1 MERKRLAGSL
11 ILLVTLA
18 CGTVHAQTPPPSQT
32 LPAAAVPPQL
42 PGSKIDFAPLP
53 LQIYLQPGERPAV
66 AFSTPCIQIERM
78 TNGFPPVLAFE
89 NFMFTVI
96 GNVNESGV
104 LPVRIEPVCV

>member
-11 ILLVTLA
+11 VLLATLA
-18 CGTVHAQTPPPSQT
+18 SGAAHAQTPPTPQT
-32 LPAAAVPPQL
+32 LPAATAL
-42 PGSKIDFAPLP
+42 PGSKLDFAPLP

>member
-11 ILLVTLA
+11 VLLATLA
-18 CGTVHAQTPPPSQT
+18 CGAAHAQTPPPSQT
-32 LPAAAVPPQL
+32 LPAATAL
-42 PGSKIDFAPLP
+42 PGSKLDFAPLP

-96 GNVNESGV
+96 GNVNESGL